1 MLRLISSAGVALAL
15 GVFGAGFYT
24 VGTHTIQNPLARA
37 EPGSRASTANM
48 LVFLSVDKQSP
59 QAGYLD
65 GRPVPSG
72 LNMPL
77 IVHVQPKES
86 SAQGTQGLTQPVVVT
101 P

>member
-24 VGTHTIQNPLARA
+24 VGTHTVQNPLARS
-37 EPGSRASTANM
+37 EPTSRVAAANM
-48 LVFLSVDKQSP
+48 LVFLSVDKQTQ

-72 LNMPL
+72 LTMPI
-77 IVHVQPKES
+77 IVRVKPKDAPE
-86 SAQGTQGLTQPVVVT
+86 GTKTVRQPVVVT

>member
-1 MLRLISSAGVALAL
+1 MLRLISAAAVMLAL

-24 VGTHTIQNPLARA
+24 VGTHTVQNPLARA
-37 EPGSRASTANM
+37 EPGSRIAAANM
-48 LVFLSVDKQSP
+48 LVFLSVGKQSQ

-72 LNMPL
+72 VTMPI
-77 IVHVQPKES
+77 IVHVKPREASNAGTKE
-86 SAQGTQGLTQPVVVT
+86 TTQPVVVT

>member
-1 MLRLISSAGVALAL
+1 MLRLISSAGVVLAL

-24 VGTHTIQNPLARA
+24 VGTRTVQNPLARS
-37 EPGSRASTANM
+37 EPTSRVAAANM
-48 LVFLSVDKQSP
+48 LVFLSVDKQTQ

-72 LNMPL
+72 LTMPI
-77 IVHVQPKES
+77 IVRVKPKDAPDAAKS
-86 SAQGTQGLTQPVVVT
+86 VGQPVVVT

>member
-1 MLRLISSAGVALAL
+1 MLRLISSVGAVLAL

-24 VGTHTIQNPLARA
+24 VGTHTVQNPLARA
-37 EPGSRASTANM
+37 EPGSRVAAANM
-48 LVFLSVDKQSP
+48 LVFLSVDKQTQ

-72 LNMPL
+72 LTMPI
-77 IVHVQPKES
+77 IVHVKPKE
-86 SAQGTQGLTQPVVVT
+86 AANEGTKGLAQPVVVT